1 MPWRECPGPAA
12 GIPPCPT
19 RAIVQATRGAKQAAR
34 CTACKREHERR
45 KRARR
50 GGTAG
55 WRARRDALDQWVAIH
70 GPLCVGY
77 GNQPPHMVTRAELT
91 YDHATPIAAGGDPRG
106 PGIARCRPCNAA
118 RGTNP

>member
-1 MPWRECPGPAA
+1 MPRASSRHPTL
-12 GIPPCPT
+12 PT

-45 KRARR
+45 K
-50 GGTAG
+50 
-55 WRARRDALDQWVAIH
+55 RARRDALDQWVAIH

-118 RGTNP
+118 RGANP